1 MAMSRQKKLDK
12 MEIIEL
18 QAEKPKPEFHFKE
31 SRTAWTLYF
40 PNQRPRYWL
49 RPPF

>member
-18 QAEKPKPEFHFKE
+18 AAERPKQNLTSK
-31 SRTAWTLYF
+31 
-40 PNQRPRYWL
+40 QRVHQVATFL
-49 RPPF
+49 KQKI